1 MNDIQ
6 ASVRSRRRPDGP
18 PAGVLALITL
28 AATIASVI
36 AHANDSDRWQGVF
49 VFAASVPLGIYAA
62 TMYAR
67 LLRLGIRV
75 PGPNI
80 SFFGGMTASILGAAS
95 GLVSWAQS
103 RADALPVVV
112 DHLMT
117 DIGFALGG
125 VGMVGGLGL
134 LIAGIAVPSIILRLV
149 PRWLA
154 WSGLVLAVIGEVSF
168 LALVWSGFDAL
179 LPIARFVGLI
189 WLAIVGF
196 RLPRSRHD
204 VPARWSRRA

>member
-1 MNDIQ
+1 
-6 ASVRSRRRPDGP
+6 
-18 PAGVLALITL
+18 VLALITL
-28 AATIASVI
+28 AFTIGSVAAYASK
-36 AHANDSDRWQGVF
+36 SDHWQGVF

-80 SFFGGMTASILGAAS
+80 SFFGGVTASILGAAS
-95 GLVSWAQS
+95 GLISWAQG
-103 RADALPVVV
+103 RAEDLPTPV

-117 DIGFALGG
+117 DVSFAFGG

-154 WSGLVLAVIGEVSF
+154 WSGLALAAIGEISF
-168 LALVWSGFDAL
+168 LALIWSGFDAL
-179 LPIARFVGLI
+179 LPITRFLGLI
-189 WLAIVGF
+189 WLAAVGF
-196 RLPRSRHD
+196 RLPLSLHD
-204 VPARWSRRA
+204 VPARESS